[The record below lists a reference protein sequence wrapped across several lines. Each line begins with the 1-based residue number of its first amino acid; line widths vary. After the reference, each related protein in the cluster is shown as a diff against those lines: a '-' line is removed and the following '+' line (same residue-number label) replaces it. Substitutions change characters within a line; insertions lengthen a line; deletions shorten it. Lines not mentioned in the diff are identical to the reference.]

1 VGYDN
6 MHPLVTGL
14 APGLTTVQLPHYE
27 MGVWAA
33 RQLLAMISTAPGRA
47 RQARLR
53 GPLVRR
59 GSVTSPP
66 DV

>member
-1 VGYDN
+1 
-6 MHPLVTGL
+6 
-14 APGLTTVQLPHYE
+14 

-33 RQLLAMISTAPGRA
+33 RQLLSMINTTPERA

-53 GPLVRR
+53 APLVRR

-66 DV
+66 DL